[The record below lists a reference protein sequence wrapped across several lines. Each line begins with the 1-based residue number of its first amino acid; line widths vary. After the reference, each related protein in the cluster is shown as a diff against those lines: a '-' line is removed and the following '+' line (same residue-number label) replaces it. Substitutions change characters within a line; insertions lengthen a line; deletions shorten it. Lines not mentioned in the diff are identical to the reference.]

1 MSRGINTM
9 FQNKMEDLESTNTL
23 MTEQVVSSTPL
34 TLCTLVFR
42 LKSDQRLTMQ
52 DLCKCA
58 SAIITLEFVCAIA
71 LRFMRGDAYWLPVLA
86 MLPTC
91 LLYIV
96 MYLNL
101 LTGPWGSENSRFWC
115 DVKIMYV
122 RGYNTIRTVT
132 RMFSISLLFI
142 FMNHLLGHFQTCMTL
157 LLVLIIVVI
166 EWQSG
171 LAENANQYDI
181 KAFDKFMDGN
191 RLCVESL
198 HFFQLQKRSEASHWM
213 SFVIACVVKVYTV
226 TCIFI
231 TAPNSGPIPLFQIP
245 IIIMITLYSIL
256 LPTML
261 DFMYLKSMATFCQ
274 IEMVRTVIDIIFPFL
289 VVVFSLV

>member
-1 MSRGINTM
+1 
-9 FQNKMEDLESTNTL
+9 MEDPESKNTL
-23 MTEQVVSSTPL
+23 MTEEAVSSVPL
-34 TLCTLVFR
+34 TLCNLKFR
-42 LKSDQRLTMQ
+42 IKSDQRLTMQ

-58 SAIITLEFVCAIA
+58 SAILILQLVCGIAI
-71 LRFMRGDAYWLPVLA
+71 RFMRVNAYWLPVLA

-91 LLYIV
+91 LLYVV

-101 LTGPWGSENSRFWC
+101 STGPWGSENSRFWC

-142 FMNHLLGHFQTCMTL
+142 FMNHLLGHSQTLATL
-157 LLVLIIVVI
+157 LLVLIMVVI

-181 KAFDKFMDGN
+181 KAFDKFMDGD
-191 RLCVESL
+191 RLCLESL
-198 HFFQLQKRSEASHWM
+198 HFFQLQKKTEASHWM
-213 SFVIACVVKVYTV
+213 SFVIAFVVKLYTV
-226 TCIFI
+226 TSIMI
-231 TAPNSGPIPLFQIP
+231 TANTSAPGPVFQIP

-256 LPTML
+256 MPTLL
-261 DFMYLKSMATFCQ
+261 DFIYLKSMATFCQ
-274 IEMVRTVIDIIFPFL
+274 VEMVRTVSDVVFPFL
-289 VVVFSLV
+289 VVIFSLV

>member
-1 MSRGINTM
+1 
-9 FQNKMEDLESTNTL
+9 MEDPESKNTL
-23 MTEQVVSSTPL
+23 MTEESSAPL
-34 TLCTLVFR
+34 TLCNLIVR
-42 LKSDQRLTMQ
+42 IKSDQRLTMQ
-52 DLCKCA
+52 DLCRFA
-58 SAIITLEFVCAIA
+58 SAILVLQFICVIAI
-71 LRFMRGDAYWLPVLA
+71 RFMRTDAYWLPVLA

-101 LTGPWGSENSRFWC
+101 LTGPWGSENGRFWC

-142 FMNHLLGHFQTCMTL
+142 FMNHLLGNSQTLATL
-157 LLVLIIVVI
+157 LLVVIMVVI

-181 KAFDKFMDGN
+181 KAFDKFMDGD
-191 RLCVESL
+191 RLCLESL
-198 HFFQLQKRSEASHWM
+198 HFFQLQKKSDQSHWM
-213 SFVIACVVKVYTV
+213 AYVIACVVKIYTV
-226 TCIFI
+226 TCIFM
-231 TAPNSGPIPLFQIP
+231 TANTSTPSAVFQIP
-245 IIIMITLYSIL
+245 IIILITLYSIL
-256 LPTML
+256 LPTL
-261 DFMYLKSMATFCQ
+261 IDFIYLKSMATFCQ
-274 IEMVRTVIDIIFPFL
+274 VEIVRTVSDVVFPFL